1 MDDKTATTAGATAGS
16 ALGPLGALFAGAG
29 AGLINNG
36 INRMFASDE
45 QRQYEKNQRANYMY
59 SQEAQRNSARNMVEG
74 FKMAG
79 LSPALVAGANF
90 SPASMASTPLQN
102 KAGVPV
108 DVASLLSAGKEIE
121 MMDAQK
127 EALKAQA
134 SKTQAEAD
142 KTNIDVGRMTAEDKE
157 SKDAMLNAIER
168 LESSYGKDLGL
179 GELRNFL
186 ESPDTPWNA
195 GSLRAWTSSM
205 DWEKA
210 LSHNIVGDVS
220 DALDELIAQ
229 KKIKGDVADDIVNM
243 SHSQRKL
250 LDKQVSLV
258 VKQLALVGAQTENTK
273 SSTKVNEKQLDKMR
287 EEVTK
292 LQKEQA
298 LVSAQTENIKTNT
311 QQTKN
316 ADYRSKYASGDY
328 KGTAMVLGLDGLH
341 SLLNLLGLLKGR

>member
-1 MDDKTATTAGATAGS
+1 MDDKTATVAGATAGS
-16 ALGPLGALFAGAG
+16 AFGPLGSLALGAG
-29 AGLINNG
+29 AGLANNFVSHL
-36 INRMFASDE
+36 FARDE
-45 QRQYEKNQRANYMY
+45 QRQYEKNQRQNFQY
-59 SQEAQRNSARNMVEG
+59 SQDAQRLSAKNMVEG
-74 FKMAG
+74 LKLAG
-79 LSPALVAGANF
+79 LSPALATGMSFTAPVQ
-90 SPASMASTPLQN
+90 ASAPMQN
-102 KAGVPV
+102 KSPIPM
-108 DVASLLSAGKEIE
+108 DVSALLSAGKEVE

-127 EALKAQA
+127 EVLKAQA
-134 SKTQAEAD
+134 EKTKADAD

-157 SKDAMLNAIER
+157 SKDAMLSAIDR

-179 GELRNFL
+179 GEFRNFL

-195 GSLRAWTSSM
+195 GSLRAWTQSI

-229 KKIKGDVADDIVNM
+229 KKIKGDVADDIVDM

-250 LDKQVSLV
+250 LDKQVSLLI
-258 VKQLALVGAQTENTK
+258 KQLALVGAQTENTK

-292 LQKEQA
+292 LQKEQG
-298 LVSAQTENIKTNT
+298 LIGAQTENTKTNT

-316 ADYRSKYASGDY
+316 DDYQP
-328 KGTAMVLGLDGLH
+328 VPQH
-341 SLLNLLGLLKGR
+341 